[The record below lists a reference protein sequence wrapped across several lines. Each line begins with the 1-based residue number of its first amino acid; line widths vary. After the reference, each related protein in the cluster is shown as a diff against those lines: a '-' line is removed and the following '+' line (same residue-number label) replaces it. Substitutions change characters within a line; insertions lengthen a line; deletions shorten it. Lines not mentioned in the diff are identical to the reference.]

1 MMPRV
6 GVVGAGNWGKNH
18 IKAMDS
24 LGALAA
30 VADADPQRREA
41 LKVDYPRA
49 EIYDDHHAML
59 NEGKIDGVVVASPA
73 FTHYEIGRAALEAG
87 KDILVEKPMAM
98 NLVEADELIALAKS
112 RGRIL
117 MVGHLLLYSPAVE
130 AIIDMVKRGDIGE
143 IVHLESRRL
152 KLGRVRRE
160 ENVFWSFAPHDI
172 AVILQLMGGDPV
184 AVKASGMA
192 ALQNGIE
199 DDVHAHL
206 TFENG
211 ARAHLHASWLWP
223 ETERRMVIVGTEGMI
238 IYDELKNEAFV
249 YTRGIGGDLEIW
261 DKGGREIP
269 FPKNAP
275 LLELEDRHFLDCIG
289 RRLTPLTDGE
299 SGRKVIDVLMRVDAA
314 LETGRA
320 AQKDSPEKAAAEKDY
335 YAHETAVIE
344 EPALIGRG
352 SKIWHFC
359 HIMPGARIGERC
371 MLGQN
376 VFVGGKAQ
384 IGNNV
389 RVQNNVSVYDGV
401 ILEDDVFCGPSMV
414 FTNVKVPRSA
424 YPLADSEEFA
434 VTRVKRGATI
444 GANATIVC
452 GTTIGKHALIGAGA
466 VVTADIPDHAVVYG
480 NPARVRAWIC
490 KCGKTIAAHDD
501 RSAGCEFC
509 RTFREDSR

>member
-49 EIYDDHHAML
+49 EIYDDHHTML
-59 NEGKIDGVVVASPA
+59 NDGKVDGVVVASPA

-184 AVKASGMA
+184 AVKASG
-192 ALQNGIE
+192 
-199 DDVHAHL
+199 
-206 TFENG
+206 
-211 ARAHLHASWLWP
+211 WP
-223 ETERRMVIVGTEGMI
+223 LCRMVSRM
-238 IYDELKNEAFV
+238 
-249 YTRGIGGDLEIW
+249 
-261 DKGGREIP
+261 
-269 FPKNAP
+269 
-275 LLELEDRHFLDCIG
+275 
-289 RRLTPLTDGE
+289 
-299 SGRKVIDVLMRVDAA
+299 M
-314 LETGRA
+314 
-320 AQKDSPEKAAAEKDY
+320 
-335 YAHETAVIE
+335 
-344 EPALIGRG
+344 
-352 SKIWHFC
+352 
-359 HIMPGARIGERC
+359 
-371 MLGQN
+371 
-376 VFVGGKAQ
+376 
-384 IGNNV
+384 
-389 RVQNNVSVYDGV
+389 
-401 ILEDDVFCGPSMV
+401 SMH
-414 FTNVKVPRSA
+414 T
-424 YPLADSEEFA
+424 
-434 VTRVKRGATI
+434 
-444 GANATIVC
+444 
-452 GTTIGKHALIGAGA
+452 
-466 VVTADIPDHAVVYG
+466 
-480 NPARVRAWIC
+480 
-490 KCGKTIAAHDD
+490 
-501 RSAGCEFC
+501 
-509 RTFREDSR
+509 